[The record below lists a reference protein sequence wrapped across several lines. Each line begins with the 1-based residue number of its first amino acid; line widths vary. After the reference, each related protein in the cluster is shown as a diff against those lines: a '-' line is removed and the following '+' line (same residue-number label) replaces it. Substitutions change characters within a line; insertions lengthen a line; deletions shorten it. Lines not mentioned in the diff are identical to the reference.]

1 MTMSIYKRLGIRTV
15 INGNATLTRLGGSI
29 MPPEVVA
36 AMADASK
43 HFVDIIEL
51 QKRVG
56 EEIAKLTHNE
66 AAYVSCGAA
75 AALTLS
81 TAACITGLDA
91 AKREK
96 LPLSLSSGRGGF
108 QPHTLPPGRGGF
120 QPHTM
125 KNEVIVHRHGRVGY
139 DFAVRQVG
147 VTFVEIGNENG
158 TSPDELESAIT
169 EKTAAVF
176 YFANPSREHLWVSYE
191 EAIAIAKRHDVPL
204 IVDAAAQ
211 LPPPEN
217 LWRFTQMGADL
228 ALFSGGKGLCGPQ
241 SSGLIVGK
249 QSLIDAIAF
258 NGPPHPFIG
267 RGMKV
272 GKEEMIG
279 LLAAVE
285 WYVNQDHVQLQQS
298 YEDQV
303 TYYAGVFADIQGVT
317 VHRSFPSEA
326 GQPMPRTEIRFD
338 EEHLG
343 ITRNEILQQLA
354 EGEPAIDIAGAGAN
368 GVLINGQT
376 LMPGEIEIIAQR
388 LKEIVLSPRKL

>member
-1 MTMSIYKRLGIRTV
+1 MTIYKRLGIRTV

-29 MPPEVVA
+29 MPSEVVE
-36 AMADASK
+36 AMVEASK

-56 EEIAKLTHNE
+56 EEIAALTHNE

-81 TAACITGLDA
+81 TAACITGLDTT
-91 AKREK
+91 KREK
-96 LPLSLSSGRGGF
+96 LPHLDAS
-108 QPHTLPPGRGGF
+108 
-120 QPHTM
+120 M
-125 KNEVIVHRHGRVGY
+125 KSEVIVHRHGRVGY

-147 VTFVEIGNENG
+147 VTFVEIGDENG
-158 TSPDELESAIT
+158 TTAGELENAIS
-169 EKTAAVF
+169 EKTAAIF
-176 YFANPSREHLWVSYE
+176 YFANPGREHLWVSYE
-191 EAIAIAKRHDVPL
+191 KAIAIAERHGVPL

-217 LWRFTQMGADL
+217 LWRFTEMGADL

-249 QSLIDAIAF
+249 KSLIEAIAF

-272 GKEEMIG
+272 GKEEMVG

-285 WYVNQDHVQLQQS
+285 WYVNQDHGALQQS

-303 TYYAGVFADIQGVT
+303 TYYDEVFSDIQGVT

-338 EEHLG
+338 AEQLG
-343 ITRNEILQQLA
+343 ITRDEILRQLT
-354 EGEPAIDIAGAGAN
+354 EGEPSIDIAGTGTD

-388 LKEIVLSPRKL
+388 LKEILGKTA

>member
-1 MTMSIYKRLGIRTV
+1 MNIYKRLGIRTV

-81 TAACITGLDA
+81 TAACVTGLDA
-91 AKREK
+91 TKREK
-96 LPLSLSSGRGGF
+96 LPHLDAS
-108 QPHTLPPGRGGF
+108 
-120 QPHTM
+120 M
-125 KNEVIVHRHGRVGY
+125 KSEVIVHRHGRVGY

-147 VTFVEIGNENG
+147 VTFVEIGDEKG
-158 TSPDELESAIT
+158 TTSDELESAIT
-169 EKTAAVF
+169 EKTAAIF
-176 YFANPSREHLWVSYE
+176 YFANPGREHLWVPYE
-191 EAIAIAKRHDVPL
+191 KAISIAQKHSIPI

-217 LWRFTQMGADL
+217 LWHFTQMGADL
-228 ALFSGGKGLCGPQ
+228 ALFSGGKGLQGPQ

-249 QSLIDAIAF
+249 KSLIEAVAF

-272 GKEEMIG
+272 GKEEMVG

-285 WYVNQDHVQLQQS
+285 WYLNQDHNEVQQS

-303 TYYAGVFADIQGVT
+303 TYYAEVFKDIQGIT

-338 EEHLG
+338 TEQLN
-343 ITRNEILQQLA
+343 ITRDEILQQLQT
-354 EGEPAIDIAGAGAN
+354 GDPAIDIAGAGEN
-368 GVLINGQT
+368 GVVINGQT
-376 LMPGEIEIIAQR
+376 LMPGEVEIIAQR
-388 LKEIVLSPRKL
+388 LKAILVGKSP

>member
-1 MTMSIYKRLGIRTV
+1 MSIYKRLGIRTV

-29 MPPEVVA
+29 MPSEVVT
-36 AMADASK
+36 AMAEASK

-56 EEIAKLTHNE
+56 EELAKLTHNE

-96 LPLSLSSGRGGF
+96 LPQLDAS
-108 QPHTLPPGRGGF
+108 
-120 QPHTM
+120 M
-125 KNEVIVHRHGRVGY
+125 KSEIIVHRYGRVGY
-139 DFAVRQVG
+139 DFSVRQVG
-147 VTFVEIGNENG
+147 ITFVEIGDENG
-158 TSPDELESAIT
+158 TTPDELEDAIT
-169 EKTAAVF
+169 EKTAAIF
-176 YFANPSREHLWVSYE
+176 YFANSSREHLWVPYE
-191 EAIAIAKRHDVPL
+191 KAIAIAKRRGIPL

-249 QSLIDAIAF
+249 KSLIEAIAF
-258 NGPPHPFIG
+258 NGPPQPYIG

-272 GKEEMIG
+272 GKEELVG
-279 LLAAVE
+279 LLAAVK
-285 WYVNQDHVQLQQS
+285 WYLDQDHGALQQS
-298 YEDQV
+298 YENQV
-303 TYYAGVFADIQGVT
+303 TYYAEVFADIQGVT

-338 EEHLG
+338 EEQLG
-343 ITRNEILQQLA
+343 ITRDDILRLLV
-354 EGEPAIDIAGAGAN
+354 EGEPSIDIAGAGAN

-376 LMPGEIEIIAQR
+376 LMPGEVEIIAEK
-388 LKEIVLSPRKL
+388 LKEILDET

>member
-1 MTMSIYKRLGIRTV
+1 MSIYKRLGIRTV

-29 MPPEVVA
+29 MPPEVVN

-51 QKRVG
+51 QKRVS

-66 AAYVSCGAA
+66 AAYVSNGAA

-91 AKREK
+91 SKRAK
-96 LPLSLSSGRGGF
+96 LPHLDNS
-108 QPHTLPPGRGGF
+108 
-120 QPHTM
+120 M

-139 DFAVRQVG
+139 DFAVRMAG
-147 VTFVEIGNENG
+147 VTFVEIGDQSG
-158 TSPDELESAIT
+158 TTPDELENAIT
-169 EKTAAVF
+169 DKTAAIF
-176 YFANPSREHLWVSYE
+176 YFANPGREHLWVSYE
-191 EAIAIAKRHDVPL
+191 KGIEIAQKYGIPL

-217 LWRFTQMGADL
+217 LWRFTQMGADI
-228 ALFSGGKGLCGPQ
+228 AMFSGGKGLCGPQ

-249 QSLIDAIAF
+249 KPLIDAIAF

-272 GKEEMIG
+272 GKEEMVG

-285 WYVNQDHVQLQQS
+285 WYLNQDHDEVMQS

-303 TYYAGVFADIQGVT
+303 AYYAKVFKDIQGIS

-326 GQPMPRTEIRFD
+326 GQPMPRSEIRFD
-338 EEHLG
+338 AEKLS
-343 ITRNEILQQLA
+343 ITRDEILHQLQT
-354 EGEPAIDIAGAGAN
+354 GEPVIDIAGAGAN
-368 GVLINGQT
+368 GILINGQT
-376 LMPGEIEIIAQR
+376 LMQGEVEIIANR
-388 LKEIVLSPRKL
+388 IKEIINTTK

>member
-1 MTMSIYKRLGIRTV
+1 MSIYKRLGIRTI
-15 INGNATLTRLGGSI
+15 INGNATLTRRGGSI
-29 MPPEVVA
+29 MPPEVIA

-56 EEIAKLTHNE
+56 EEIAKRTHNE

-96 LPLSLSSGRGGF
+96 LPHLDAS
-108 QPHTLPPGRGGF
+108 
-120 QPHTM
+120 M
-125 KNEVIVHRHGRVGY
+125 KSEVIVHRHGRVGY

-147 VTFVEIGNENG
+147 VTFVEIGDENG
-158 TSPDELESAIT
+158 TLPDELESAIT
-169 EKTAAVF
+169 EKTAAIF
-176 YFANPSREHLWVSYE
+176 YFANPGREHLWVPYA
-191 EAIAIAKRHDVPL
+191 EAIVIAKRYDVPL

-241 SSGLIVGK
+241 SSGLTVGK
-249 QSLIDAIAF
+249 KSLIEAIAF

-272 GKEEMIG
+272 GKEELVG

-285 WYVNQDHVQLQQS
+285 WYLDQDHEALQQS

-303 TYYAGVFADIQGVT
+303 TYYDEVFADTQGVT

-376 LMPGEIEIIAQR
+376 LMPGEVEIIAQR
-388 LKEIVLSPRKL
+388 LKEIIL

>member
-1 MTMSIYKRLGIRTV
+1 MNIYKRLGIRTV

-81 TAACITGLDA
+81 TAACVTGLDA
-91 AKREK
+91 TKREN
-96 LPLSLSSGRGGF
+96 LPLGTS
-108 QPHTLPPGRGGF
+108 PGRGGF
-120 QPHTM
+120 QPPTM
-125 KNEVIVHRHGRVGY
+125 KSEVIVHRHGRVGY

-147 VTFVEIGNENG
+147 VTFVEIGDENG
-158 TSPDELESAIT
+158 TTSDELESAIT
-169 EKTAAVF
+169 EKTAAIF
-176 YFANPSREHLWVSYE
+176 YFANPSREHLWVPYE
-191 EAIAIAKRHDVPL
+191 KAISIAQKHGVPL

-217 LWRFTQMGADL
+217 LWHFTQMGADL
-228 ALFSGGKGLCGPQ
+228 ALFSGGKGLHGPQ

-249 QSLIDAIAF
+249 QSLIEAIAF

-272 GKEEMIG
+272 GKEELVG

-285 WYVNQDHVQLQQS
+285 WYLNQDHSEVQQS

-303 TYYAGVFADIQGVT
+303 TYYAEVFKDTQGVT

-338 EEHLG
+338 PEQLN
-343 ITRNEILQQLA
+343 ITRDEILQQLQT
-354 EGEPAIDIAGAGAN
+354 GDPAIDIAGAGEN
-368 GVLINGQT
+368 GVVINGQT
-376 LMPGEIEIIAQR
+376 LMPGEVEIIAQR
-388 LKEIVLSPRKL
+388 LQEILCSIDC

>member
-1 MTMSIYKRLGIRTV
+1 MSIYKRFGIRTV

-29 MPPEVVA
+29 MPPEVID
-36 AMADASK
+36 AMAEASK

-91 AKREK
+91 TKRGK
-96 LPLSLSSGRGGF
+96 LPHLDNA
-108 QPHTLPPGRGGF
+108 
-120 QPHTM
+120 M
-125 KNEVIVHRHGRVGY
+125 KSEVIVHRHGRVGY

-147 VTFVEIGNENG
+147 ITFVEIGNENG
-158 TSPDELESAIT
+158 TTPNELENAIT
-169 EKTAAVF
+169 DKTAAIF
-176 YFANPSREHLWVSYE
+176 YFANPSREHLWVPYE
-191 EAIAIAKRHDVPL
+191 KGIDIAKRHGVPL

-228 ALFSGGKGLCGPQ
+228 VMFSGGKGLCGPQ
-241 SSGLIVGK
+241 SSGLVVGK
-249 QSLIDAIAF
+249 KSLIDAIAF

-272 GKEEMIG
+272 GKEEMVG

-285 WYVNQDHVQLQQS
+285 WYLNQDHAQLMQS
-298 YEDQV
+298 YEDQIA
-303 TYYAGVFADIQGVT
+303 YYDAFFKDIEGVT

-338 EEHLG
+338 AEQLS
-343 ITRNEILQQLA
+343 ITRNEILHQLQT
-354 EGEPAIDIAGAGAN
+354 GEPAIDLAGAGAN
-368 GVLINGQT
+368 GIFINGQT
-376 LMPGEIEIIAQR
+376 LMQGEIEIIAQR
-388 LKEIVLSPRKL
+388 LKEILDTQNET

>member
-1 MTMSIYKRLGIRTV
+1 MTMNIYKRLGIRTV

-29 MPPEVVA
+29 MPTEVVA
-36 AMADASK
+36 AMVDASK

-91 AKREK
+91 TKREK
-96 LPLSLSSGRGGF
+96 LPHLDTS
-108 QPHTLPPGRGGF
+108 
-120 QPHTM
+120 M

-147 VTFVEIGNENG
+147 VTFVEIGDENG
-158 TSPDELESAIT
+158 TSPDALENAIT
-169 EKTAAVF
+169 EKTAAIF
-176 YFANPSREHLWVSYE
+176 YFANPGREHLWVPYE
-191 EAIAIAKRHDVPL
+191 KAIAIAQRHNVPL

-249 QSLIDAIAF
+249 ASLIEAIAF
-258 NGPPHPFIG
+258 NGPPNPFIG

-272 GKEEMIG
+272 GKEEMVG

-285 WYVNQDHVQLQQS
+285 WYVNQDHVELQQS

-303 TYYAGVFADIQGVT
+303 TYYDDVFADIQGVT

-354 EGEPAIDIAGAGAN
+354 EGEPSIDIAGAGAN

-388 LKEIVLSPRKL
+388 LKEILGT

>member
-1 MTMSIYKRLGIRTV
+1 MSIYKRLGIRTV
-15 INGNATLTRLGGSI
+15 INANATLTRLGGSI

-36 AMADASK
+36 AMTEASK

-51 QKRVG
+51 QQRVG
-56 EEIAKLTHNE
+56 EELAKLTHNE

-81 TAACITGLDA
+81 TAACITGLDPT
-91 AKREK
+91 KREK
-96 LPLSLSSGRGGF
+96 I
-108 QPHTLPPGRGGF
+108 PHLDN
-120 QPHTM
+120 TM

-147 VTFVEIGNENG
+147 VKFVEIGNETG
-158 TSPDELESAIT
+158 TTPDEFEKAISD
-169 EKTAAVF
+169 KTAAIF
-176 YFANPSREHLWVSYE
+176 YFANPTREHLWVSYE
-191 EAIAIAKRHDVPL
+191 KGIEIANKHDVPL

-211 LPPPEN
+211 LPPKEN

-228 ALFSGGKGLCGPQ
+228 AMFSGGKGLCGPQ
-241 SSGLIVGK
+241 SSGLVVGK
-249 QSLIDAIAF
+249 KSLIEAIEF

-272 GKEEMIG
+272 GKEEMVG

-285 WYVNQDHVQLQQS
+285 WYLNQDHDQIMQS

-303 TYYAGVFADIQGVT
+303 TYYTEVFKDIQGVS

-326 GQPMPRTEIRFD
+326 GQPMPRTEIQFD
-338 EEHLG
+338 EEQLG
-343 ITRNEILQQLA
+343 ITRNEILHQLLT
-354 EGEPAIDIAGAGAN
+354 GEPAIDIAGAGAN

-376 LMPGEIEIIAQR
+376 LMQDEVEIIANR
-388 LKEIVLSPRKL
+388 LKEIITKVT

>member
-1 MTMSIYKRLGIRTV
+1 MNIYKRLGIRTV

-29 MPPEVVA
+29 MPSEVVE
-36 AMADASK
+36 AMVEASK

-56 EEIAKLTHNE
+56 EEIAALTHNE

-91 AKREK
+91 TKREK
-96 LPLSLSSGRGGF
+96 LPRLDASLSRKPTRG
-108 QPHTLPPGRGGF
+108 LRS
-120 QPHTM
+120 
-125 KNEVIVHRHGRVGY
+125 EVIVHRHGRVGY

-147 VTFVEIGNENG
+147 VTFVEIGDENG
-158 TSPDELESAIT
+158 TTSDELENAIS
-169 EKTAAVF
+169 EKTAAIF
-176 YFANPSREHLWVSYE
+176 YFANPGREHLWVPYE
-191 EAIAIAKRHDVPL
+191 EAIAIAQRHGVPL

-217 LWRFTQMGADL
+217 LWRFTEMGADL

-249 QSLIDAIAF
+249 KSLIEAIAF

-272 GKEEMIG
+272 GKEEMVG
-279 LLAAVE
+279 LLAAVK
-285 WYVNQDHVQLQQS
+285 WYLDQDHEALQQS

-303 TYYAGVFADIQGVT
+303 TYYDEVFADIQGVT
-317 VHRSFPSEA
+317 VHRIFPSEA

-338 EEHLG
+338 AEQLG
-343 ITRNEILQQLA
+343 ITRDEILQQLA
-354 EGEPAIDIAGAGAN
+354 EGEPSIDIAGAGAD
-368 GVLINGQT
+368 GVIINGQT

-388 LKEIVLSPRKL
+388 LKEILGKIV

>member
-1 MTMSIYKRLGIRTV
+1 MSIYKRLGIRTV

-29 MPPEVVA
+29 MPPEVVDV
-36 AMADASK
+36 MVEASK

-56 EEIAKLTHNE
+56 EEIARLTHNE
-66 AAYVSCGAA
+66 AAYVSNGAA

-91 AKREK
+91 SKRSK
-96 LPLSLSSGRGGF
+96 LPHLDNS
-108 QPHTLPPGRGGF
+108 
-120 QPHTM
+120 M
-125 KNEVIVHRHGRVGY
+125 KSEVIVHRHGRVGY
-139 DFAVRQVG
+139 DFAVRQAG
-147 VTFVEIGNENG
+147 VEFVEIGDENG
-158 TSPDELESAIT
+158 TAPDELENAIT
-169 EKTAAVF
+169 DKTAAIF
-176 YFANPSREHLWVSYE
+176 YFANPGREHLWVSYE
-191 EAIAIAKRHDVPL
+191 RGIEIAQKHGIPL

-217 LWRFTQMGADL
+217 LWRFTEMGADL
-228 ALFSGGKGLCGPQ
+228 AMFSGGKGLCGPQ

-249 QSLIDAIAF
+249 KSLIEAIEF

-272 GKEEMIG
+272 GKEEMVG

-285 WYVNQDHVQLQQS
+285 WYLNQDHDQLMQS

-303 TYYAGVFADIQGVT
+303 VFYTEVFKDIQGVS
-317 VHRSFPSEA
+317 VDRSFPSEA

-338 EEHLG
+338 AEQLG
-343 ITRNEILQQLA
+343 ITRDDILQQLQT
-354 EGEPAIDIAGAGAN
+354 GEPAIDVAGAGAN

-376 LMPGEIEIIAQR
+376 LMSGEIEIIAKR
-388 LKEIVLSPRKL
+388 LKEILNNTT

>member
-1 MTMSIYKRLGIRTV
+1 MSIYKRLGIRTV

-36 AMADASK
+36 AMADAAK
-43 HFVDIIEL
+43 HFVDIVEL

-96 LPLSLSSGRGGF
+96 LPHLDN
-108 QPHTLPPGRGGF
+108 
-120 QPHTM
+120 TM

-147 VTFVEIGNENG
+147 ITFVEIGDENG
-158 TSPDELESAIT
+158 TTPNDLENAIT
-169 EKTAAVF
+169 DKTAALF
-176 YFANPSREHLWVSYE
+176 YFANPSREHLWVPYE
-191 EAIAIAKRHDVPL
+191 KAIEIAKKHGVPL

-217 LWRFTQMGADL
+217 LWRFTQLGADL

-249 QSLIDAIAF
+249 KSLIEAIAF

-272 GKEEMIG
+272 GKEEMVG

-285 WYVNQDHVQLQQS
+285 WYLNQDHTQLLQS
-298 YEDQV
+298 YEAQV
-303 TYYAGVFADIQGVT
+303 TYYTSVFKDTAGVS

-338 EEHLG
+338 AEQIG
-343 ITRNEILQQLA
+343 ITRDEILQQLQA
-354 EGEPAIDIAGAGAN
+354 GEPAIDIAGAGTN

-388 LKEIVLSPRKL
+388 LKEILDKTS

>member
-1 MTMSIYKRLGIRTV
+1 MNIYKRLGIRTV

-29 MPPEVVA
+29 MPSEVVA
-36 AMADASK
+36 AMVDASK

-81 TAACITGLDA
+81 TAACVTGLDA
-91 AKREK
+91 TKREK
-96 LPLSLSSGRGGF
+96 LPYLDAS
-108 QPHTLPPGRGGF
+108 
-120 QPHTM
+120 M
-125 KNEVIVHRHGRVGY
+125 KSEVIVHRHGRVGY

-147 VTFVEIGNENG
+147 VTFVEIGDEKG
-158 TSPDELESAIT
+158 TTSDELESAIT
-169 EKTAAVF
+169 EKTAAIF
-176 YFANPSREHLWVSYE
+176 YFANPSREHLWVPYE
-191 EAIAIAKRHDVPL
+191 KAISIAQKHGVPL

-217 LWRFTQMGADL
+217 LWHFTQMGADL
-228 ALFSGGKGLCGPQ
+228 ALFSGGKGLQGPQ

-249 QSLIDAIAF
+249 KSLIEAIAF

-272 GKEEMIG
+272 GKEELVG

-285 WYVNQDHVQLQQS
+285 WYLNQDHSEVQQS

-303 TYYAGVFADIQGVT
+303 TYYAEVFKDIQGVT

-338 EEHLG
+338 TEQLG
-343 ITRNEILQQLA
+343 ITRDEILRQLQT
-354 EGEPAIDIAGAGAN
+354 GDPAIDIAGAGEN
-368 GVLINGQT
+368 GVVINGQT
-376 LMPGEIEIIAQR
+376 LMPGEVEIIAQR
-388 LKEIVLSPRKL
+388 LKAILFGKPP

>member
-1 MTMSIYKRLGIRTV
+1 MNIYERLGIRTV

-51 QKRVG
+51 QKRIG

-81 TAACITGLDA
+81 TAACITGLNPT
-91 AKREK
+91 KREK
-96 LPLSLSSGRGGF
+96 LPHLDAS
-108 QPHTLPPGRGGF
+108 
-120 QPHTM
+120 M
-125 KNEVIVHRHGRVGY
+125 KSEVIVHRHGRVGY

-147 VTFVEIGNENG
+147 VTFVEIGDENG
-158 TSPDELESAIT
+158 TTPDELEDAIT
-169 EKTAAVF
+169 EKTAAIF
-176 YFANPSREHLWVSYE
+176 YFANPGREHLWVPYE
-191 EAIAIAKRHDVPL
+191 KAIAIAKRHNVPL
-204 IVDAAAQ
+204 IFDAAAQ

-217 LWRFTQMGADL
+217 LWYFTQMGADL

-241 SSGLIVGK
+241 SSGLIVGNG
-249 QSLIDAIAF
+249 SLIEAIAF

-272 GKEEMIG
+272 GKEELVG

-285 WYVNQDHVQLQQS
+285 WYLGQNHAELQQS

-303 TYYAGVFADIQGVT
+303 TYYNEVFADIQGVT

-338 EEHLG
+338 EAQLG

-376 LMPGEIEIIAQR
+376 LMSGEIEIIAQR
-388 LKEIVLSPRKL
+388 LKEIILRNN

>member
-1 MTMSIYKRLGIRTV
+1 MTIYKRLGIRTV

-91 AKREK
+91 TKRGK
-96 LPLSLSSGRGGF
+96 LPHLDDA
-108 QPHTLPPGRGGF
+108 
-120 QPHTM
+120 M
-125 KNEVIVHRHGRVGY
+125 KSEVIVHRHGRVGY

-147 VTFVEIGNENG
+147 VSFVEIGDENG
-158 TSPDELESAIT
+158 TTPDELENAIT
-169 EKTAAVF
+169 EKTAAIF
-176 YFANPSREHLWVSYE
+176 YFANPSREHLWVPYKQ
-191 EAIAIAKRHDVPL
+191 AISIAKKHDVPL

-228 ALFSGGKGLCGPQ
+228 ALFSGGKGLHGPQ
-241 SSGLIVGK
+241 SSGLIVGTK
-249 QSLIDAIAF
+249 SLIEAIAF
-258 NGPPHPFIG
+258 NGPPNPFIG

-272 GKEEMIG
+272 GKEEMVG

-285 WYVNQDHVQLQQS
+285 WYLNQDHEQLQQS

-303 TYYAGVFADIQGVT
+303 TYYTEVFKDIQGVT

-338 EEHLG
+338 AERLR
-343 ITRNEILQQLA
+343 ITRDEILQQLQT
-354 EGEPAIDIAGAGAN
+354 GDPVIDIAGTGAN

-376 LMPGEIEIIAQR
+376 LMPGEIEIIAHR
-388 LKEIVLSPRKL
+388 LKEILCSIGC

>member
-1 MTMSIYKRLGIRTV
+1 MTIYKRLGIRTV

-96 LPLSLSSGRGGF
+96 LPLSL
-108 QPHTLPPGRGGF
+108 PPGRGGF

-147 VTFVEIGNENG
+147 VTFVEIGDENG
-158 TSPDELESAIT
+158 TTPTELENAIT
-169 EKTAAVF
+169 EKTAAIF
-176 YFANPSREHLWVSYE
+176 YFANPGREHLWVSYE
-191 EAIAIAKRHDVPL
+191 EAIAIAKRHSVPL

-249 QSLIDAIAF
+249 KSLIEAIAF

-272 GKEEMIG
+272 GKEELVG

-285 WYVNQDHVQLQQS
+285 WYLNHDHEALQQS

-303 TYYAGVFADIQGVT
+303 TYYDEVFADTQGVT

-343 ITRNEILQQLA
+343 ITRNDILHQLQT
-354 EGEPAIDIAGAGAN
+354 GEPSIDIAGAGAN

-388 LKEIVLSPRKL
+388 LKEILDNVP

>member
-1 MTMSIYKRLGIRTV
+1 MNIYKRLGIRTV

-43 HFVDIIEL
+43 HFIDIIEL

-91 AKREK
+91 TKREN
-96 LPLSLSSGRGGF
+96 LPLRPSSGRDGF
-108 QPHTLPPGRGGF
+108 QPS
-120 QPHTM
+120 TM
-125 KNEVIVHRHGRVGY
+125 KSEVIVHRHGRVGY
-139 DFAVRQVG
+139 DFAVRQAG
-147 VTFVEIGNENG
+147 VSFVEIGDENG
-158 TSPDELESAIT
+158 TSDDELENAIT
-169 EKTAAVF
+169 EKTAAIF
-176 YFANPSREHLWVSYE
+176 YFANPSREHLWVPYE
-191 EAIAIAKRHDVPL
+191 QAISIAKKHDVPL

-228 ALFSGGKGLCGPQ
+228 ALFSGGKGLHGPQ
-241 SSGLIVGK
+241 SSGLIVGTK
-249 QSLIDAIAF
+249 SLVEAIAF

-272 GKEEMIG
+272 GKEELVG

-285 WYVNQDHVQLQQS
+285 WYLDQDHEQLQQS

-303 TYYAGVFADIQGVT
+303 TYYTEVFKDIQGVT

-326 GQPMPRTEIRFD
+326 GQPMPRTEIRF
-338 EEHLG
+338 EAEQLG
-343 ITRNEILQQLA
+343 ITRDEILQQLQT
-354 EGEPAIDIAGAGAN
+354 GNPVIDIAGTGAN

-376 LMPGEIEIIAQR
+376 LRPGEVEIIAHR
-388 LKEIVLSPRKL
+388 LKEILCSIDC

>member
-1 MTMSIYKRLGIRTV
+1 MNVYDELGIRTI

-29 MPPEVVA
+29 MPAEVVA
-36 AMADASK
+36 AMIEASK
-43 HFVDIIEL
+43 HFVDIIAL

-56 EEIAKLTHNE
+56 EELARLTRNE

-91 AKREK
+91 SKRER
-96 LPLSLSSGRGGF
+96 LPLGSGERN
-108 QPHTLPPGRGGF
+108 LA
-120 QPHTM
+120 TM
-125 KNEVIVHRHGRVGY
+125 KSEVIVHRYGRVGY

-147 VTFVEIGNENG
+147 VTFVEIGDENG

-169 EKTAAVF
+169 DRTAALF
-176 YFANPSREHLWVSYE
+176 YFANPSREHLWVPYE
-191 EAIAIAKRHDVPL
+191 EGIAIAKRHGVPV

-211 LPPPEN
+211 LPPKEN
-217 LWRFTQMGADL
+217 LWRFTEMGADVVM
-228 ALFSGGKGLCGPQ
+228 FSGGKGLCGPQ
-241 SSGLIVGK
+241 SSGLIVGT
-249 QSLIDAIAF
+249 QQLIDAIAF

-272 GKEEMIG
+272 GKEEMVG
-279 LLAAVE
+279 LLAAVK
-285 WYVNQDHVQLQQS
+285 WYLKHADTFQQV
-298 YEDQV
+298 YEEQV
-303 TYYAGVFADIQGVT
+303 VYFAQEFADVPEVA

-338 EEHLG
+338 ESRLG
-343 ITRNEILQQLA
+343 ITRDAILRKLA
-354 EGEPAIDIAGAGAN
+354 EGEPSIDIAGAGAN

-376 LMPGEIEIIAQR
+376 LMPGEVEIIARR
-388 LKEIVLSPRKL
+388 LKEILKI

>member
-1 MTMSIYKRLGIRTV
+1 MTMNIYERLGIRTV

-81 TAACITGLDA
+81 TAACITGLDPT
-91 AKREK
+91 KREK
-96 LPLSLSSGRGGF
+96 LPHLDAS
-108 QPHTLPPGRGGF
+108 
-120 QPHTM
+120 M
-125 KNEVIVHRHGRVGY
+125 KSEVIVHRHGRVGY

-147 VTFVEIGNENG
+147 VTFVEIGDENG
-158 TSPDELESAIT
+158 TTPDELEDAIT
-169 EKTAAVF
+169 ERTAAIF
-176 YFANPSREHLWVSYE
+176 YFANPGSEHLWVPYK
-191 EAIAIAKRHDVPL
+191 EAIVIAKRHGVPL

-241 SSGLIVGK
+241 SSGLIVGNK
-249 QSLIDAIAF
+249 SLIEAIAF

-272 GKEEMIG
+272 GKEELVG

-285 WYVNQDHVQLQQS
+285 WYVGQNHEKLQQS

-303 TYYAGVFADIQGVT
+303 TYYDEIFADIQGVT

-338 EEHLG
+338 EEQLG
-343 ITRNEILQQLA
+343 ITRNEILRQLA
-354 EGEPAIDIAGAGAN
+354 EGEPSIDIAGAGAN

-376 LMPGEIEIIAQR
+376 LMPGEVEIIAQR
-388 LKEIVLSPRKL
+388 LKQIVTARNN

>member
-1 MTMSIYKRLGIRTV
+1 MNIYERLGIRTV

-29 MPPEVVA
+29 MPAEVVA

-66 AAYVSCGAA
+66 AAYISCGAA

-91 AKREK
+91 TKREK
-96 LPLSLSSGRGGF
+96 LPQLDTS
-108 QPHTLPPGRGGF
+108 
-120 QPHTM
+120 M
-125 KNEVIVHRHGRVGY
+125 KSEVIVHRHGRVGY

-158 TSPDELESAIT
+158 TAPDELENAIT
-169 EKTAAVF
+169 EKTAAIF
-176 YFANPSREHLWVSYE
+176 YFANPSREHLWVPYE

-249 QSLIDAIAF
+249 ELLIEAIAF

-272 GKEEMIG
+272 GKEEMVG

-285 WYVNQDHVQLQQS
+285 WYVNQDHVELQQS

-303 TYYAGVFADIQGVT
+303 TYYDEVFADIQGVT

-338 EEHLG
+338 EEQLG
-343 ITRNEILQQLA
+343 ITRNEILQQLEA
-354 EGEPAIDIAGAGAN
+354 GEPSIDIAGAGAN

-388 LKEIVLSPRKL
+388 LKNILGNINGT

>member
-1 MTMSIYKRLGIRTV
+1 MNIYKRLGIRTV

-29 MPPEVVA
+29 MPSEVVE

-43 HFVDIIEL
+43 HFIDIIEL

-91 AKREK
+91 IKREK
-96 LPLSLSSGRGGF
+96 LPHLDDS
-108 QPHTLPPGRGGF
+108 
-120 QPHTM
+120 M
-125 KNEVIVHRHGRVGY
+125 KSEVIVHRLGRVGY

-147 VTFVEIGNENG
+147 VTFIEIGDENG
-158 TSPDELESAIT
+158 TTSDELESAIT
-169 EKTAAVF
+169 EKTAAIF
-176 YFANPSREHLWVSYE
+176 YFANPSREHLWVPYE
-191 EAIAIAKRHDVPL
+191 KAISIAQKHGVPL

-217 LWRFTQMGADL
+217 LWHFTQMGADL
-228 ALFSGGKGLCGPQ
+228 ALFSGGKGLQGPQ

-249 QSLIDAIAF
+249 QSLIEAIAF

-272 GKEEMIG
+272 GKEELVG

-285 WYVNQDHVQLQQS
+285 WYLNQDYSEVQQS

-303 TYYAGVFADIQGVT
+303 TYYAEVFKDTQGVT

-338 EEHLG
+338 PEQLS
-343 ITRNEILQQLA
+343 ITRDEILQQLQT
-354 EGEPAIDIAGAGAN
+354 GDPAIDIAGAGEN
-368 GVLINGQT
+368 GVVINGQT
-376 LMPGEIEIIAQR
+376 LMPGEVEIIAQR
-388 LKEIVLSPRKL
+388 LKAILFGKPP

>member
-1 MTMSIYKRLGIRTV
+1 MTIYKRLGIRTV

-29 MPPEVVA
+29 MPSEVVA

-43 HFVDIIEL
+43 HFVNIIEL

-96 LPLSLSSGRGGF
+96 LPYLNDA
-108 QPHTLPPGRGGF
+108 
-120 QPHTM
+120 M
-125 KNEVIVHRHGRVGY
+125 KSEVIVHRHGRVGY

-147 VTFVEIGNENG
+147 VSFVEIGNENG
-158 TSPDELESAIT
+158 TTPDALENAIT
-169 EKTAAVF
+169 EKTAAIF
-176 YFANPSREHLWVSYE
+176 YFANPGREHLWVPYE
-191 EAIAIAKRHDVPL
+191 KAISIAKKHSVPL

-228 ALFSGGKGLCGPQ
+228 ALFSGGKGLQGPQ

-249 QSLIDAIAF
+249 KSLIEAIAF
-258 NGPPHPFIG
+258 NGPPNPFIG

-272 GKEEMIG
+272 GKEEMVG

-285 WYVNQDHVQLQQS
+285 CYLNQDYKEVQQS

-303 TYYAGVFADIQGVT
+303 TYYTEVFKDIQGVT

-338 EEHLG
+338 ANQLG
-343 ITRNEILQQLA
+343 ITRDEILQELQT
-354 EGEPAIDIAGAGAN
+354 GDPVIDIAGAGAN

-376 LMPGEIEIIAQR
+376 LMPGEVEIIAAR
-388 LKEIVLSPRKL
+388 LKEILGNRK

>member
-1 MTMSIYKRLGIRTV
+1 MNIYKRLGIRTV

-56 EEIAKLTHNE
+56 EEIAQLTHNE

-91 AKREK
+91 TKREK
-96 LPLSLSSGRGGF
+96 LPHLNDL
-108 QPHTLPPGRGGF
+108 
-120 QPHTM
+120 M
-125 KNEVIVHRHGRVGY
+125 KSEVIVHRHGRVGY

-158 TSPDELESAIT
+158 TTPDELENAIS
-169 EKTAAVF
+169 EKTAAIF
-176 YFANPSREHLWVSYE
+176 YFANPSREHLWVPYE
-191 EAIAIAKRHDVPL
+191 NAIAIAKKHSVPL

-217 LWRFTQMGADL
+217 LWHFTQMGADL
-228 ALFSGGKGLCGPQ
+228 ALFSGGKGLQGPQ

-249 QSLIDAIAF
+249 KSLIEAIAF

-272 GKEEMIG
+272 GKEELVG

-285 WYVNQDHVQLQQS
+285 WYLNQDYREVQQS

-303 TYYAGVFADIQGVT
+303 TYYTEVFKDIQGVT
-317 VHRSFPSEA
+317 VHRNFPSEA
-326 GQPMPRTEIRFD
+326 GQPMPRTEIQFD
-338 EEHLG
+338 PEQLG
-343 ITRNEILQQLA
+343 ITRDEILQQLQT
-354 EGEPAIDIAGAGAN
+354 GNPVIDIAGAGEN

-376 LMPGEIEIIAQR
+376 LMPEEVEIIAHR
-388 LKEIVLSPRKL
+388 LKEILGNIG

>member
-1 MTMSIYKRLGIRTV
+1 MKLTSTSVNWMVKKLGSIYKRLGIRTV

-36 AMADASK
+36 AMLDASK
-43 HFVDIIEL
+43 HFVDIIDL

-56 EEIAKLTHNE
+56 EEIAKRTRNE

-75 AALTLS
+75 AGLTLS

-91 AKREK
+91 TKREK
-96 LPLSLSSGRGGF
+96 LPHLDAS
-108 QPHTLPPGRGGF
+108 
-120 QPHTM
+120 M
-125 KNEVIVHRHGRVGY
+125 KSEVIVHRHGRVGY

-147 VTFVEIGNENG
+147 VTFVEIGDANG
-158 TSPDELESAIT
+158 TTPDELERAIT
-169 EKTAAVF
+169 EKTAAIF
-176 YFANPSREHLWVSYE
+176 YFANPTREHLWVPYE
-191 EAIAIAKRHDVPL
+191 KAIAIAKRHDVPL

-217 LWRFTQMGADL
+217 LWRFTEMGADV

-241 SSGLIVGK
+241 SSGLILGK
-249 QSLIDAIAF
+249 KSLIEAIAF

-272 GKEEMIG
+272 GKEEMVG

-285 WYVNQDHVQLQQS
+285 WYLDQDHEALQQA

-303 TYYAGVFADIQGVT
+303 TYYAEVFADVQGVT
-317 VHRSFPSEA
+317 VHRSYPSEA

-338 EEHLG
+338 EARLG
-343 ITRNEILQQLA
+343 ITRTEILQHFA
-354 EGEPAIDIAGAGAN
+354 DGEPAIDIAAAGAN

-376 LMPGEIEIIAQR
+376 LMPEEIEIIAHR
-388 LKEIVLSPRKL
+388 LKEILKETLD

>member
-1 MTMSIYKRLGIRTV
+1 MNIYERLGIRTV

-29 MPPEVVA
+29 MPSEVVA

-81 TAACITGLDA
+81 TAACITGLDPT
-91 AKREK
+91 KREK
-96 LPLSLSSGRGGF
+96 LPHLDAS
-108 QPHTLPPGRGGF
+108 
-120 QPHTM
+120 M
-125 KNEVIVHRHGRVGY
+125 KSEVIVHRHGRVGY
-139 DFAVRQVG
+139 DYAVRQVG
-147 VTFVEIGNENG
+147 VTFVEIGDKNG
-158 TSPDELESAIT
+158 TTPGELENAIT
-169 EKTAAVF
+169 EKTAAIF
-176 YFANPSREHLWVSYE
+176 YFANPGREHLWVPYK
-191 EAIAIAKRHDVPL
+191 EAILIAKRHGVPF

-241 SSGLIVGK
+241 SSGLIVGNK
-249 QSLIDAIAF
+249 SLIEAIAF

-272 GKEEMIG
+272 GKEELVG

-285 WYVNQDHVQLQQS
+285 WYLGQNHEELQQS

-303 TYYAGVFADIQGVT
+303 TYYNEVFADIQGVT

-326 GQPMPRTEIRFD
+326 GQPMPRTEIKFD
-338 EEHLG
+338 EEQLG
-343 ITRNEILQQLA
+343 ITRNEILQHLA

-376 LMPGEIEIIAQR
+376 LMPGEVEIIAQR
-388 LKEIVLSPRKL
+388 LKEIILNSRKL

>member
-1 MTMSIYKRLGIRTV
+1 MTIYKRLGIRTV

-96 LPLSLSSGRGGF
+96 LPLSL
-108 QPHTLPPGRGGF
+108 PPGRCGF

-158 TSPDELESAIT
+158 TTPTELENAIT
-169 EKTAAVF
+169 EKTAAIF
-176 YFANPSREHLWVSYE
+176 YFANPGREHLWVSYE
-191 EAIAIAKRHDVPL
+191 EAIAIAKKHDVPL

-249 QSLIDAIAF
+249 KSLIEAIAF

-272 GKEEMIG
+272 GKEEMVG

-285 WYVNQDHVQLQQS
+285 WYLNHDHAELQQS
-298 YEDQV
+298 YEEQV
-303 TYYAGVFADIQGVT
+303 TYYEEVFADTQGVT

-343 ITRNEILQQLA
+343 ITRDEILHQLQT
-354 EGEPAIDIAGAGAN
+354 GEPSIDIAGAGAN

-376 LMPGEIEIIAQR
+376 LMPGEVEIIAQR
-388 LKEIVLSPRKL
+388 LKEILGT

>member
-1 MTMSIYKRLGIRTV
+1 MSIYKRLGIRTV

-29 MPPEVVA
+29 MPPEVIA
-36 AMADASK
+36 AMADAAK

-81 TAACITGLDA
+81 TAACITGLDPD
-91 AKREK
+91 KREK
-96 LPLSLSSGRGGF
+96 LPHLDAS
-108 QPHTLPPGRGGF
+108 
-120 QPHTM
+120 M
-125 KNEVIVHRHGRVGY
+125 KSEVIVHRHGRVGY
-139 DFAVRQVG
+139 DYAVRQVG
-147 VTFVEIGNENG
+147 VTFVEIGDENG
-158 TSPDELESAIT
+158 TSPDALENAIT
-169 EKTAAVF
+169 EKTAAIF
-176 YFANPSREHLWVSYE
+176 YFANPSREHLWVPYE
-191 EAIAIAKRHDVPL
+191 EAIAIAKRHNVPL

-228 ALFSGGKGLCGPQ
+228 ALFSGGKGLHGPQ

-249 QSLIDAIAF
+249 KSLIEAITF

-272 GKEEMIG
+272 GKEELVG

-285 WYVNQDHVQLQQS
+285 WYLNQDHDKLQQS

-303 TYYAGVFADIQGVT
+303 TYYDEVFSDVQGVT
-317 VHRSFPSEA
+317 VHRMFPSEA

-338 EEHLG
+338 AEQLG

-354 EGEPAIDIAGAGAN
+354 EGEPSIDIPGSGET
-368 GVLINGQT
+368 GVIINGQT
-376 LMPGEIEIIAQR
+376 LMPGEIEIIAKR
-388 LKEIVLSPRKL
+388 LKDILGNVA

>member
-1 MTMSIYKRLGIRTV
+1 MSIYKRLGIRTV

-29 MPPEVVA
+29 MPPEVVE
-36 AMADASK
+36 AMADAAK
-43 HFVDIIEL
+43 HFVDIVEL

-91 AKREK
+91 DKREK
-96 LPLSLSSGRGGF
+96 LPHLDAS
-108 QPHTLPPGRGGF
+108 
-120 QPHTM
+120 M
-125 KNEVIVHRHGRVGY
+125 KSEVIVHRHGRVGY

-147 VTFVEIGNENG
+147 VTMVEIGDENG
-158 TSPDELESAIT
+158 TTPNELENAIS
-169 EKTAAVF
+169 EKTAAIF
-176 YFANPSREHLWVSYE
+176 YFANPGREHLWVSYE
-191 EAIAIAKRHDVPL
+191 EAIAIAERHNVPL

-217 LWRFTQMGADL
+217 LWRFTQMGVDL

-249 QSLIDAIAF
+249 KSLIEAIAF

-272 GKEEMIG
+272 GKEELIG
-279 LLAAVE
+279 LLAAVK
-285 WYVNQDHVQLQQS
+285 WYLDQDHDKLQQS

-303 TYYAGVFADIQGVT
+303 TYYDEVFSDIRGVT
-317 VHRSFPSEA
+317 VHRIFPSEA

-338 EEHLG
+338 EEQLG

-354 EGEPAIDIAGAGAN
+354 EGEPSIDIPGAGEN
-368 GVLINGQT
+368 GVIINGQT
-376 LMPGEIEIIAQR
+376 LMPGEVEIIAQR
-388 LKEIVLSPRKL
+388 LKAILFGNPP

>member
-1 MTMSIYKRLGIRTV
+1 MNVYKRLGIPTV

-36 AMADASK
+36 AMADAAK

-75 AALTLS
+75 AGLTLS
-81 TAACITGLDA
+81 TAACITGLDP
-91 AKREK
+91 AKRGK
-96 LPLSLSSGRGGF
+96 LPLSLPPGRCGF
-108 QPHTLPPGRGGF
+108 QPHTI
-120 QPHTM
+120 
-125 KNEVIVHRHGRVGY
+125 KNEIIVHRHGRVGY

-147 VTFVEIGNENG
+147 VTFVEIGDENG
-158 TSPDELESAIT
+158 TTPTELENAIT
-169 EKTAAVF
+169 EKTAAIF
-176 YFANPSREHLWVSYE
+176 YFANPSREHLWVPYE
-191 EAIAIAKRHDVPL
+191 EAIAIAKRHTVPL

-249 QSLIDAIAF
+249 KSLIEAIAF

-272 GKEEMIG
+272 GKEEMVG

-285 WYVNQDHVQLQQS
+285 WYLNHNHAELQQS

-303 TYYAGVFADIQGVT
+303 TYYDEVFADTQGVT

-354 EGEPAIDIAGAGAN
+354 EGEPSIDIAAAGAN

-376 LMPGEIEIIAQR
+376 LMPGEVEIIAQR
-388 LKEIVLSPRKL
+388 LKKIVLSQQSP